1 MWKLVRFN
9 VYDLLKT
16 IDEMVVKVVI
26 DVAKLIKIIIRIK
39 YIK

>member
-16 IDEMVVKVVI
+16 IDGMVVKIVI

>member
-16 IDEMVVKVVI
+16 IDETVVKIVI

>member
-1 MWKLVRFN
+1 MWKLLRFN

-16 IDEMVVKVVI
+16 IDETVVKIVV

>member
-16 IDEMVVKVVI
+16 IDEMVVKIVI